1 MSQFFYYDTL
11 RSTGD
16 SNSRRGFLTEHKQWR
31 KRNFIDLG
39 DTGTWLQ
46 LFYFFPRFAFGNSSV
61 SRGWSQSIQNTFVCQ
76 SAAERNRGGG
86 GSGRKKIIMLPPLYF
101 PHTQVA
107 HFLFPRNFL
116 SLTQKRKNIEQT
128 PQSQFDWSSKNAR
141 RQYFAFFC
149 FYAKSHVFSPWKKR
163 LLY

>member
-1 MSQFFYYDTL
+1 MVLLLLFLGNWRNGPWSKKGQKLNKIMSQFFYYDTL

-16 SNSRRGFLTEHKQWR
+16 SNSRRGFLTEYKQWR

-39 DTGTWLQ
+39 DTGTRLQ
-46 LFYFFPRFAFGNSSV
+46 LLYFFPASRSGIRQSV
-61 SRGWSQSIQNTFVCQ
+61 GGDQSQSKTHLFANQRRRET
-76 SAAERNRGGG
+76 GGG
-86 GSGRKKIIMLPPLYF
+86 AAGAKKIIMLPPLYF

-128 PQSQFDWSSKNAR
+128 TQSQFD
-141 RQYFAFFC
+141 
-149 FYAKSHVFSPWKKR
+149 
-163 LLY
+163 